1 MKRVVRFE
9 HRTGV
14 SVTCEV
20 QEEEH
25 EDYFTLT
32 VNGMVSAFELEALAH
47 ALQSPALSSQEHAR
61 GITEAARWR
70 RVGPDVPPLRGARG
84 LSLDDA
90 THVTCP
96 ACGATPGVACRR
108 GDDRVH
114 EVRES
119 RFAKFRTSGKVREE
133 GW

>member
-1 MKRVVRFE
+1 MKRIVQFE

-20 QEEEH
+20 QEEECD
-25 EDYFTLT
+25 DYFTITFNGT
-32 VNGMVSAFELEALAH
+32 VTAFELEALAR
-47 ALQSPALSSQEHAR
+47 ALQSPALTAQEHAR
-61 GITEAARWR
+61 SVTDAARWR
-70 RVGPDVPPLRGARG
+70 RVGPEVPPLRCPTMGC
-84 LSLDDA
+84 SLDDA

-96 ACGATPGVACRR
+96 ACGATPGTACLSEET
-108 GDDRVH
+108 H

-119 RFAKFRTSGKVREE
+119 RFAKFRTSGKLRET